1 MIDTSGLK
9 HFTDEELKSL
19 RYSRSTGMTTR
30 IIDRIVQE
38 FFTQPMGTKIYI
50 FDHYGTRQAD
60 DFLRRKV
67 LIRLDYEHHMK
78 AKMGADEHG
87 LYIVREEPT
96 YHELIEEEIKRRK
109 END

>member
-9 HFTDEELKSL
+9 CYTDEELKSL
-19 RYSRSTGMTTR
+19 RHRALGISTR
-30 IIDRIVQE
+30 IIDEAVKD
-38 FFTQPMGTKIYI
+38 FFNKPMGTKIYI

-67 LIRLDYEHHMK
+67 LIRLDYEHSTK
-78 AKMGADEHG
+78 AKMGQDEHG

-96 YHELIEEEIKRRK
+96 YHELVEEEIKRRK